1 MKDNYLIYPNHSISF
16 LALQIL
22 YSGSWNLGSSSVLKA
37 KCRVVYAS
45 RTHSQLAQV
54 IQEFRSSP
62 YNHVSSV
69 ILASRDQLCINEQL
83 AASSDKN
90 QMCKAKVKT
99 RSCEYY
105 NNIERVSNGRNVID
119 CNRCHEL

>member
-1 MKDNYLIYPNHSISF
+1 MFHSPLVIIKVTYLPQMFFSE
-16 LALQIL
+16 
-22 YSGSWNLGSSSVLKA
+22 SWNTVPGGGMKV

-45 RTHSQLAQV
+45 RTHSQLSQV
-54 IQEFRSSP
+54 IQEFRRSP

-83 AASSDKN
+83 ATASDKT

-105 NNIERVSNGRNVID
+105 NNIERVRNVDI
-119 CNRCHEL
+119 CVISKSILY